1 MRTPPRRRLLA
12 PLLTLAVLAG
22 VLGDAGPVQAAPAL
36 TPGPVVPVSVTA
48 GVAFETTL
56 ATFTDAEPGTLPG
69 DAGYVG
75 LLYQDLLGRP
85 LDTTWWTDQLATGTS
100 RRQVADTLV
109 RSEEWR
115 ARVVL
120 EWWLRYLGRPPDA
133 PAAWS
138 AALAGGW
145 SVEDLRTTLIASP
158 EYRTRVGGTNAAFV
172 EALFVDALGRS
183 ADPPSAAFFDSLLTA
198 GVPHPVVAD
207 YVLSSNEARR
217 LRAATLVQ
225 TLLRRAATPD
235 ELDRYAASLASFG
248 EASTVVS
255 IVTTDEYDRL
265 QPSTYAATVSL
276 AGSAPTSGRVVR
288 RLDGSFGVVAP
299 VLVPTAGSHTLD
311 VTVRRSTGETFT
323 VAVPVVATRAR
334 NETYLDAVATEV
346 LGRTLAPGQVA
357 DQLARIPAGGTR
369 TRARVALDLLVGDE
383 SRQRIAAGL
392 YRDLLGRE
400 AGPDEARYWAA
411 VIASSN
417 LQVVRALLLGSDEV
431 VAQAGGSDAAW
442 LDLVYRRALGRPID
456 PDALAYWSSLRATRL
471 PRPYVAYGILLSE
484 ESRQRTAERWSF
496 EVLGRPPTP
505 DERAL
510 GTFLVGIPPFE
521 LGFPALLLG
530 GDAFYAAHTGA
541 VG

>member
-1 MRTPPRRRLLA
+1 MRITRRHRLLVPA
-12 PLLTLAVLAG
+12 VALAVLAG
-22 VLGDAGPVQAAPAL
+22 VLGGAGAAGAAPAL
-36 TPGPVVPVSVTA
+36 TPGLVTPVTVTA

-56 ATFTDAEPGTLPG
+56 ATFTDAEPGPLPG
-69 DAGYVG
+69 DAGYVA

-85 LDTTWWTDQLATGTS
+85 LDTTWWTDQLASGTS

-115 ARVVL
+115 ARTVL

-133 PAAWS
+133 PAAWT

-145 SVEDLRTTLIASP
+145 SVEDLRGALVASP
-158 EYRTRVGGTNAAFV
+158 EHRARVGGTNAAFV
-172 EALFVDALGRS
+172 EALFLDALGRP
-183 ADPPSAAFFDSLLTA
+183 ADPPSAAFFDSLLTF
-198 GVPHPVVAD
+198 GIPHPVVAD
-207 YVLSSNEARR
+207 YVLSSDEARR
-217 LRAATLVQ
+217 FRAATLVQ
-225 TLLRRAATPD
+225 TLLRRPATPE

-248 EASTVVS
+248 EASTVTS

-265 QPSTYAATVSL
+265 QPSTYAATVSV
-276 AGSAPTSGRVVR
+276 AGGAPVPGRVVR

-299 VLVPTAGSHTLD
+299 VLVPAAGSTTLE
-311 VTVRRSTGETFT
+311 VVVRRSTGETVT
-323 VAVPVVATRAR
+323 VTVPVVATRAR

-369 TRARVALDLLVGDE
+369 TRARVALDLLVGEE
-383 SRQRIAAGL
+383 SRRRIAAGL

-400 AGPDEARYWAA
+400 ASPDEARYWGG

-417 LQVVRALLLGSDEV
+417 LQVVRALLLGSDELV
-431 VAQAGGSDAAW
+431 TQAGGTDAAW
-442 LDLVYRRALGRPID
+442 LDTLYRRALGRPID

-484 ESRQRTAERWSF
+484 EARQRTAERWAL

-510 GTFLVGIPPFE
+510 GTFLIGIPPFE

-541 VG
+541 AT